1 MIREF
6 SWISAIK
13 MSEPVKIK
21 VKIKKAAAAGAA
33 AEQPSNKVVVTVAA
47 TAVPVTQKE
56 EPATC
61 GICIENFTA
70 KLRRCIH
77 CPYCSEAI
85 CSQCLEKYLLNT
97 IEDPHCVSCRR
108 GWSQSLLQTFCTKTF
123 LTKTYAEYRSNILL
137 NRSKSY
143 LPRYQEQAERVRASQ
158 RYLEVNKIYEEE
170 LRKTDEIY
178 KKQLAEYKKQLAEYN
193 KQLAEYEQTRADLF
207 RKINNNNRISGEIQ
221 SGLRNLEGELMGGH
235 QNQIEDTQQGRKK
248 FIRRCPFDGCNGFLS
263 SAWKCGLCANWTC
276 PDCFTVKGLDK
287 DTEHTCRPED
297 KATADH
303 IRKRTKPCPNC
314 GELIEKAEGCDQMF
328 CTSCH
333 SPFSWNRGEI
343 IKTGIIHNP
352 HYFEWLERTGGVP
365 GGRHHADIPCGG
377 LPPYRAIFRTLE
389 ALLVGVESEKRPA
402 LIKRLT
408 NAYRTCG
415 HIIDVERE
423 RWLAHT
429 RPNTDNNMNLGVS
442 FLLGNITE
450 NEWRAK
456 LKTDEQKRIKSK
468 EVCDILDAFN
478 NAAIDIWR
486 QIEDETDKMNS
497 KNDSS
502 ESCLVK
508 IENWLSQL
516 DQLRLFM
523 NQPLWEISRI
533 YNCQVP
539 QITAE
544 FKFILSSVANER
556 KKDRKAAADKAADTE
571 KGTAESKNNDTT
583 AAD

>member
-1 MIREF
+1 
-6 SWISAIK
+6 

-21 VKIKKAAAAGAA
+21 VKIKKAAAGTAAGTAA
-33 AEQPSNKVVVTVAA
+33 AEQPTNEVVVPVAVA
-47 TAVPVTQKE
+47 AVPVTQKE

-61 GICIENFTA
+61 GICMENFTA

-178 KKQLAEYKKQLAEYN
+178 KKQLAEY
-193 KQLAEYEQTRADLF
+193 EQTRADLF
-207 RKINNNNRISGEIQ
+207 RKISNNNRISGEIQ
-221 SGLRNLEGELMGGH
+221 SGLRNLEGELMGDH
-235 QNQIEDTQQGRKK
+235 QNQIEDTQQERKK
-248 FIRRCPFDGCNGFLS
+248 FIRRCPSDGCNGFLS
-263 SAWKCGLCANWTC
+263 SVWKCGLCSNWTC
-276 PDCFTVKGLDK
+276 PDCFTVKGLNK
-287 DTEHTCRPED
+287 DTEHTCRTED
-297 KATADH
+297 KATADE

-352 HYFEWLERTGGVP
+352 HYFEWLRRNGGAP

-377 LPPYRAIFRTLE
+377 LPSYHTIFRTLE
-389 ALLVGVESEKRPA
+389 VVLAGIKSEKRPA

-429 RPNTDNNMNLGVS
+429 RPNTYNNMNLGVS

-456 LKTDEQKRIKSK
+456 LKTDEQKCIKSK
-468 EVCDILDAFN
+468 EVRDILDAFN

-486 QIEDETDKMNS
+486 QIEDETGKMKTS
-497 KNDSS
+497 KK
-502 ESCLVK
+502 ELPEAYIVT
-508 IENWLSQL
+508 IENWLLQL

-571 KGTAESKNNDTT
+571 KGTAQIKNNETT
-583 AAD
+583 ASD